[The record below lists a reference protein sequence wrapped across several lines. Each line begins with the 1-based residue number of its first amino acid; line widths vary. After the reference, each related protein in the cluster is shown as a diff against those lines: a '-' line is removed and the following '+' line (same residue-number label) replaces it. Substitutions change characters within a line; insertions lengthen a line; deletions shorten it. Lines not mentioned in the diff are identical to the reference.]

1 MLEDLKVEVLEYE
14 IAGEFL
20 ADLRKKFGRE
30 EEKTVKAAELKRLE
44 QDRKTMKEFMQEFRR
59 TARYK
64 GRFLIE
70 EFKQGI
76 NSAI

>member
-20 ADLRKKFGRE
+20 ADLRKKFGREE

-59 TARYK
+59 TAR
-64 GRFLIE
+64 
-70 EFKQGI
+70 
-76 NSAI
+76 